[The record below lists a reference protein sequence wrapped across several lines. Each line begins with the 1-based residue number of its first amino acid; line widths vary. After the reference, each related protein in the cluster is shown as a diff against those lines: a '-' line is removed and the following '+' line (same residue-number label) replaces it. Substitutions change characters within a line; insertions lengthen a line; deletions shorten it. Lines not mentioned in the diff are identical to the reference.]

1 VTDSLPINMFP
12 QEVVLPNAPPS
23 SPHLNDMSASRGST
37 VRVLIVVEGTTDV
50 EFLQNI
56 SAVLAKE
63 DQQVPNLAKLAATG
77 QVVFLPFGGGNVAAW
92 RDRLQP
98 LEIAE
103 FHLYDGE
110 LPPETAVRQRAAAL
124 VNARPNCRAAATSKR
139 SLENYLHPQAIHA
152 AGGPVITIGDTDEV
166 GMVVAQ
172 AYHYAHYSSTWHA
185 LRRRQRRA
193 LVHKT
198 KRWLATVAVRYM
210 TPDLLAKS
218 DPASEVRAWLAAIG
232 ELGRFETLSPTRAAP

>member
-1 VTDSLPINMFP
+1 MTKPAPINPFP
-12 QEVVLPNAPPS
+12 QEVALRDGPRPSKSINNPSTSRHAP
-23 SPHLNDMSASRGST
+23 

-56 SAVLAKE
+56 SAVLAQE
-63 DQQVPNLAKLAATG
+63 DPQIPNLANLAASG

-92 RDRLQP
+92 RDRLEP

-110 LPPETAVRQRAAAL
+110 QPPETDVRRRAAAL

-139 SLENYLHPQAIHA
+139 SLENYLHPHAICA
-152 AGGPVITIGDTDEV
+152 AGGPVILIAGADEV
-166 GMVVAQ
+166 GLLVAQ
-172 AYHYAHYSSTWHA
+172 AHHHANYPIDWYALS
-185 LRRRQRRA
+185 RRQRRA

-210 TPDLLAKS
+210 TPEWLAES
-218 DPASEVRAWLAAIG
+218 DPAGEVRAWLAAIG
-232 ELGRFETLSPTRAAP
+232 ELGNFETPNRVSAPG